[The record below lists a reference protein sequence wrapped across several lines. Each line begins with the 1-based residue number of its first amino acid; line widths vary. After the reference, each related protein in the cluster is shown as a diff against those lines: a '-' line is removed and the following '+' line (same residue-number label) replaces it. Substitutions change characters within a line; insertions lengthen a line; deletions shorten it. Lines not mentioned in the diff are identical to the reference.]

1 MGHSVKEQPICSFS
15 FLLALSP
22 WPWLMPR
29 LKPIPTTDTV
39 TLLDT
44 DTPDTTVL
52 DTDTVLDTAATDTV
66 LVATTEATTARGPLM
81 PSPQPSPP
89 PPLRPRLIPTTD
101 TTAMDTTVLDTAVPT
116 VSDTDT
122 DTISDTDT
130 DTATTVATTARGP
143 LMPSPPLML
152 MPRLIPTTDTTAM
165 DTTVLDTVLDTAVPT
180 DTVLDTA
187 ATATATATDTTVK
200 CPDDSSQ
207 PKTSLGTTSS
217 EKWIAQFGSIP
228 TSATSF
234 SATRLAQARN
244 GEQEAKENQ
253 NVMIR
258 RIKKSKP

>member
-1 MGHSVKEQPICSFS
+1 MG
-15 FLLALSP
+15 
-22 WPWLMPR
+22 
-29 LKPIPTTDTV
+29 
-39 TLLDT
+39 
-44 DTPDTTVL
+44 
-52 DTDTVLDTAATDTV
+52 
-66 LVATTEATTARGPLM
+66 
-81 PSPQPSPP
+81 
-89 PPLRPRLIPTTD
+89 TD
-101 TTAMDTTVLDTAVPT
+101 TTAMDTTVLDT
-116 VSDTDT
+116 DT
-122 DTISDTDT
+122 DTISDTDPT
-130 DTATTVATTARGP
+130 VSDTYTVLVATTVATTARGP

-165 DTTVLDTVLDTAVPT
+165 DTTVLDTVLA
-180 DTVLDTA
+180 TA
-187 ATATATATDTTVK
+187 AATDTTVK

-244 GEQEAKENQ
+244 GEHEAKENQ

>member
-1 MGHSVKEQPICSFS
+1 MG
-15 FLLALSP
+15 L
-22 WPWLMPR
+22 
-29 LKPIPTTDTV
+29 
-39 TLLDT
+39 
-44 DTPDTTVL
+44 
-52 DTDTVLDTAATDTV
+52 
-66 LVATTEATTARGPLM
+66 
-81 PSPQPSPP
+81 
-89 PPLRPRLIPTTD
+89 PLRPRLIPTTD

-116 VSDTDT
+116 VSDSDTDT

-130 DTATTVATTARGP
+130 VLVATTVATTARGP

-187 ATATATATDTTVK
+187 VTATATATDTTVK
-200 CPDDSSQ
+200 CPEDSSQ

-253 NVMIR
+253 
-258 RIKKSKP
+258 

>member
-1 MGHSVKEQPICSFS
+1 
-15 FLLALSP
+15 
-22 WPWLMPR
+22 
-29 LKPIPTTDTV
+29 
-39 TLLDT
+39 
-44 DTPDTTVL
+44 
-52 DTDTVLDTAATDTV
+52 
-66 LVATTEATTARGPLM
+66 
-81 PSPQPSPP
+81 
-89 PPLRPRLIPTTD
+89 
-101 TTAMDTTVLDTAVPT
+101 MDTTVLDTAVPT

-130 DTATTVATTARGP
+130 VLVA
-143 LMPSPPLML
+143 
-152 MPRLIPTTDTTAM
+152 TTAM

-187 ATATATATDTTVK
+187 ATATATATWATVK

-217 EKWIAQFGSIP
+217 EKWIAQFGLIP

-253 NVMIR
+253 NVLIR

>member
-1 MGHSVKEQPICSFS
+1 MGILRLALGEGTTNMKLS
-15 FLLALSP
+15 FLLALLP

-44 DTPDTTVL
+44 DTPDTMVL
-52 DTDTVLDTAATDTV
+52 AMPDTDTVL
-66 LVATTEATTARGPLM
+66 ATTEATTARGPLM
-81 PSPQPSPP
+81 PSPL

-116 VSDTDT
+116 ASDTDT
-122 DTISDTDT
+122 DTDTDT
-130 DTATTVATTARGP
+130 VLDTTDTEATTARGP
-143 LMPSPPLML
+143 LMPSPLPPL

-165 DTTVLDTVLDTAVPT
+165 DT
-180 DTVLDTA
+180 A
-187 ATATATATDTTVK
+187 ATDTATATDTTVK
-200 CPDDSSQ
+200 YLDDSSQ

-258 RIKKSKP
+258 RRPRTPGAPRSASSRRTRPSL

>member
-1 MGHSVKEQPICSFS
+1 
-15 FLLALSP
+15 
-22 WPWLMPR
+22 
-29 LKPIPTTDTV
+29 
-39 TLLDT
+39 
-44 DTPDTTVL
+44 
-52 DTDTVLDTAATDTV
+52 
-66 LVATTEATTARGPLM
+66 
-81 PSPQPSPP
+81 
-89 PPLRPRLIPTTD
+89 
-101 TTAMDTTVLDTAVPT
+101 MDTTVLDTAVRT

-122 DTISDTDT
+122 DTISDTD
-130 DTATTVATTARGP
+130 
-143 LMPSPPLML
+143 
-152 MPRLIPTTDTTAM
+152 
-165 DTTVLDTVLDTAVPT
+165 T

>member
-1 MGHSVKEQPICSFS
+1 MG
-15 FLLALSP
+15 
-22 WPWLMPR
+22 
-29 LKPIPTTDTV
+29 
-39 TLLDT
+39 

-52 DTDTVLDTAATDTV
+52 DTVTVLDTAATDTV

-81 PSPQPSPP
+81 PSPQLSPP
-89 PPLRPRLIPTTD
+89 PPLR
-101 TTAMDTTVLDTAVPT
+101 
-116 VSDTDT
+116 
-122 DTISDTDT
+122 
-130 DTATTVATTARGP
+130 
-143 LMPSPPLML
+143 
-152 MPRLIPTTDTTAM
+152 PRLIPTTDTTAM

-187 ATATATATDTTVK
+187 ATATATDTTVK

-253 NVMIR
+253 
-258 RIKKSKP
+258 